1 MTKRQKQRVILSLTG
16 SGARSTGHLGGTID
30 VTGGGQENFPFP
42 SGEDLAKRALGKA
55 QPIGNKKPRNRRAR
69 RNAAA
74 AGTADGGSDSSEKT
88 GGGGVGLTAVN
99 LPTVKDPMS
108 IIHRL
113 PDEPEDKLADTLKRT
128 AEGMASIMGERQ
140 LDGLVDGRFGK
151 LVGAVTWA
159 KLHMELKYQDCIASL
174 EAQLNTLQQRYRE
187 AIPLIVKELTA
198 RNPKASKQ
206 EIFKAAIQLLDQEL
220 SQILTVLSIYTD
232 SFGQYRDGVYATEL
246 RIINFF
252 FMQAFRLNTSV
263 DPDSASGTPQLNTIN
278 FSVKDVFLARF
289 AAMGLGTIPGTKG
302 PLRAHAL
309 QIPFDMRTILALVLP
324 LMAHEFRHNVFHDV
338 KGLEEELIKTL
349 KEALEKAYDNGNGPL
364 KLSAKVYQLSRRL
377 QVPAIDLLVKVMVDS
392 IGEIDADISGGVL
405 FSGPSYLYNMLLSF
419 PAMLGGKLRTSSV
432 YQLVDQ
438 ENGDKALV
446 FEPHPPDYIRTHI
459 VAAGLDEIGFP
470 AEAAECRKLSD
481 KAVGEVPKDIT
492 WSDGDEKNEMVIR
505 IPVADIIA
513 VAPVVA
519 KALIRTPLAALN
531 GKTTADIINWT
542 QEREAKVR
550 KLVEILK
557 AGKSD
562 VPTDGSYFATYVGSA
577 ATIALWE
584 LVHAGGDAKT
594 TVLAVNANAMKMLE
608 TIRKTAEESKAT
620 S

>member
-1 MTKRQKQRVILSLTG
+1 MTQRKKQRIVLSLTG
-16 SGARSTGHLGGTID
+16 NSGRSTGHMGGTID

-55 QPIGNKKPRNRRAR
+55 QPIGNRKPRNRRAR

-74 AGTADGGSDSSEKT
+74 GTAAGGSDSSEKT
-88 GGGGVGLTAVN
+88 SGGGVGLTAVN
-99 LPTVKDPMS
+99 LSDVKDPMA

-113 PDEPEDKLADTLKRT
+113 PDEPEDKLAQTLKRA

-187 AIPLIVKELTA
+187 AIPIIVKELTT

-220 SQILTVLSIYTD
+220 VQILTVLSIYTD
-232 SFGQYRDGVYATEL
+232 SFGQYRDGVYAKEL

-263 DPDSASGTPQLNTIN
+263 DPDSATGTPQLNTIN
-278 FSVKDVFLARF
+278 FSVRDVFLARF
-289 AAMGLGTIPGTKG
+289 SSMGLGTIPGTKG

-349 KEALEKAYDNGNGPL
+349 KEALEKAHKDGTL

-377 QVPAIDLLVKVMVDS
+377 QVPAIDLLVKLMVDS

-459 VAAGLDEIGFP
+459 VAAGLDEIGFS

-481 KAVGEVPKDIT
+481 KAVGEVPEDIT
-492 WSDGDEKNEMVIR
+492 WSDAGEKNEMVIR

-519 KALIRTPLAALN
+519 KALIRTPLTALN

-542 QEREAKVR
+542 PAREAKVR

-562 VPTDGSYFATYVGSA
+562 IPTDGSYFATYVGSA
-577 ATIALWE
+577 ATIAFWE
-584 LVHAGGDAKT
+584 LVHAGGEAKT
-594 TVLAVNANAMKMLE
+594 TALSINGNAMGMLE
-608 TIRKTAEESKAT
+608 TIRKTAEESKV